1 MLNRRCPF
9 YSNCLE
15 LQDKVIL
22 FFGSPS
28 PDRSEGMVCED
39 DEFMSKI
46 FFFNGK
52 YVPEEEAVVPVSTH
66 ALHYGTG
73 NYEGI
78 RAYYSEEKKA
88 LLIFRAEDHFKRM
101 VESTKIMHIKLPG
114 SPEELSKI
122 TTELLSKNFTE
133 TDVYIRP
140 LAYKADP
147 AIGNFNLDKLA
158 DGFAMY
164 CIPLGRHY
172 GDKRGL
178 KANISSWVRVSNKAI
193 PPRGKITG
201 AYANTC
207 LAKTE
212 SAGMGFD
219 EAFFLDQDGF
229 VVEGSA
235 ENLFIV
241 KNGKIMTPPSNADIL
256 VGITRDT
263 IMQIVKREFNLEV
276 EEKNITLEELK
287 NADEVFV
294 CGTGSEIA
302 GVVQVEDQVIRDA
315 KTGEWTEKI
324 IRLYDDIVHGRNE
337 KYRDWITEVRV

>member
-1 MLNRRCPF
+1 
-9 YSNCLE
+9 
-15 LQDKVIL
+15 
-22 FFGSPS
+22 
-28 PDRSEGMVCED
+28 
-39 DEFMSKI
+39 MSKI
-46 FFFNGK
+46 IYFNGK
-52 YVPEEEAVVPVSTH
+52 FVSEEEAVVPITTH

-78 RAYYSEEKKA
+78 RAYYSQENKCLYA
-88 LLIFRAEDHFKRM
+88 FRVEDHFKRM
-101 VESTKIMHIKLPG
+101 VNSTKIMHIKLPG
-114 SPEELSKI
+114 TLVELTKI
-122 TTELLSKNFTE
+122 TVELLKKNFAE
-133 TDVYIRP
+133 TDIYIRP

-147 AIGNFNLDKLA
+147 AIGNFNLEKLS

-172 GDKRGL
+172 EEKNGL
-178 KANISSWVRVSNKAI
+178 KANISSWTRVSNKAI

-212 SAGMGFD
+212 SAGLGFD
-219 EAFFLDQDGF
+219 EAFFLDTQGF

-241 KNGKIMTPPSNADIL
+241 KDNKIMTPPSDADIL

-263 IMQIVKREFNLEV
+263 IIQIAKKEFNIEV
-276 EEKNITLEELK
+276 QEKNITQEDLK
-287 NADEVFV
+287 NADEDFV

-302 GVVQVEDQVIRDA
+302 GVLQVEDQVIGDG

-324 IRLYDDIVHGRNE
+324 INLYSDIVHGKDV
-337 KYRDWITEVRV
+337 KYSDWLTKVYP

>member
-1 MLNRRCPF
+1 
-9 YSNCLE
+9 
-15 LQDKVIL
+15 
-22 FFGSPS
+22 
-28 PDRSEGMVCED
+28 
-39 DEFMSKI
+39 MSKT

-52 YVPEEEAVVPVSTH
+52 FVSEEEAVVPVTTH

-78 RAYYSEEKKA
+78 RAYYSEDERCLYA
-88 LLIFRAEDHFKRM
+88 FRVEDHFKRM
-101 VESTKIMHIKLPG
+101 VESTEIMHIKLPG
-114 SPEELSKI
+114 TPKELTEI
-122 TTELLSKNFTE
+122 TKELLKKNFSE

-140 LAYKADP
+140 LAYKSDP

-158 DGFAMY
+158 DGFTMY

-172 GDKRGL
+172 GEQSGL

-212 SAGMGFD
+212 SAGLGFD
-219 EAFFLDQDGF
+219 EAFFLDHEGF

-241 KNGKIMTPPSNADIL
+241 KNGRIFTPPSTADIL

-263 IMQIVKREFNLEV
+263 IMQILKKEFDLEV
-276 EEKNITLEELK
+276 EERKISLEELK
-287 NADEVFV
+287 NADEIFV

-302 GVVQVEDQVIRDA
+302 GVVQVEDQVIGNG

-324 IRLYDDIVHGRNE
+324 ISLYSDIVHGKNP
-337 KYRDWITEVRV
+337 KYSNWITRVDR

>member
-1 MLNRRCPF
+1 
-9 YSNCLE
+9 
-15 LQDKVIL
+15 
-22 FFGSPS
+22 
-28 PDRSEGMVCED
+28 
-39 DEFMSKI
+39 MSKI

-52 YVPEEEAVVPVSTH
+52 YVPEEEAVVPVTTH

-78 RAYYSEEKKA
+78 RAYYSEEGKCLYA
-88 LLIFRAEDHFKRM
+88 FRVEDHFKRM

-114 SPEELSKI
+114 TPEELTEI
-122 TTELLSKNFTE
+122 TKELLKKNFSE

-140 LAYKADP
+140 LAYKSDP

-172 GDKRGL
+172 GEKSGL

-193 PPRGKITG
+193 PPKGKITG

-212 SAGMGFD
+212 SAGLGFD
-219 EAFFLDQDGF
+219 EAFFLDHEGF

-235 ENLFIV
+235 ENLFII
-241 KNGKIMTPPSNADIL
+241 KNGTIFTPPSTADIL

-263 IMQIVKREFNLEV
+263 IIQILKKEFGLEV
-276 EEKNITLEELK
+276 EEKKITLEELK
-287 NADEVFV
+287 NADEIFV

-302 GVVQVEDQVIRDA
+302 GVVQVEDQIIRNGE
-315 KTGEWTEKI
+315 TGEWTEKI
-324 IRLYDDIVHGRNE
+324 INLYSEIVHGKNP
-337 KYRDWITEVRV
+337 KYSNWITKVDR

>member
-1 MLNRRCPF
+1 M
-9 YSNCLE
+9 
-15 LQDKVIL
+15 
-22 FFGSPS
+22 
-28 PDRSEGMVCED
+28 
-39 DEFMSKI
+39 
-46 FFFNGK
+46 
-52 YVPEEEAVVPVSTH
+52 PEEEAVVPVTTH

-78 RAYYSEEKKA
+78 RAYYSEEKKV

-114 SPEELSKI
+114 TAEELSKI
-122 TTELLSKNFTE
+122 TAELLAKNFTE

-147 AIGNFNLDKLA
+147 AIGNFNLNKLA

-172 GDKRGL
+172 GDKSGL

-212 SAGMGFD
+212 SAGAGFD
-219 EAFFLDQDGF
+219 EAFFLDQDGY

-241 KNGKIMTPPSNADIL
+241 KNGKIMTPPSSADIL

-263 IMQIVKREFNLEV
+263 IIQILKKEFNLKV
-276 EEKNITLEELK
+276 QEKNISLEELE
-287 NADEVFV
+287 NADEIFV

-302 GVVQVEDQVIRDA
+302 GVVQIEDKIIGEG

-324 IRLYDDIVHGRNE
+324 INLYSDIVHGKND
-337 KYRDWITEVRV
+337 KYKDWITEVSAQNF

>member
-1 MLNRRCPF
+1 MNSRIF
-9 YSNCLE
+9 Y
-15 LQDKVIL
+15 
-22 FFGSPS
+22 
-28 PDRSEGMVCED
+28 
-39 DEFMSKI
+39 
-46 FFFNGK
+46 FNGK
-52 YVPEEEAVVPVSTH
+52 YVPEEEAVVPVTTH

-78 RAYYSEEKKA
+78 RAYYSEDDKCLYA
-88 LLIFRAEDHFKRM
+88 FRVEDHFKRM

-114 SPEELSKI
+114 NPEELTKI
-122 TTELLSKNFTE
+122 TAELLKKNFTE

-172 GDKRGL
+172 GDKVGL

-212 SAGMGFD
+212 SAGAGFD

-241 KNGKIMTPPSNADIL
+241 KNGKILTPPSTADIL

-263 IMQIVKREFNLEV
+263 IMQILKKEFNIKV

-287 NADEVFV
+287 NADEIFV

-302 GVVQVEDQVIRDA
+302 GVAQVEGKAIGNG

-324 IRLYDDIVHGRNE
+324 INLYSDIVHGKNE
-337 KYRDWITEVRV
+337 KYKDWLTVVEK